1 MLKSIT
7 LTLALTLGASHALA
21 EDITIPSLPFKPVSQ
36 DEVISRFMQHT
47 LQSKAVPA
55 ETRVL
60 ILSELDAAAKD
71 QAGEHTLT
79 RVIVAVNP
87 ELSKALADFADED
100 FTKAVASL
108 KNLSKSEDTYL
119 AAHADFY
126 LARAYMVQEKFEDAL
141 PILDKLAGAERSDL
155 TLHAGEA
162 LFYKGICH
170 DKLLE
175 RVEALISLATFLRQ
189 NPDAS
194 ERLTVGAMHKVEELK
209 AMIDGSLWDVENRM
223 DYSRRRLDLEKPDD
237 PTQKEQKNII
247 VMLDK
252 LIEEAEQK
260 ENGGG
265 GSGSG
270 GGQGQGQGSG
280 PGGQRNGVPS
290 SPATQSTA
298 PEGSAEIGALHKV
311 NRGSGA
317 DSWGDL
323 KKKEKQD
330 VINAFKAKFPSRYR
344 QAVEEYYKRLQEG
357 DD

>member
-7 LTLALTLGASHALA
+7 LTLALTFGASHALA
-21 EDITIPSLPFKPVSQ
+21 EDITIPSLPFKPASQ
-36 DEVISRFMQHT
+36 DEVIARFMQHT
-47 LQSKAVPA
+47 LQDKSVAA
-55 ETRVL
+55 ETRVK

-71 QAGEHTLT
+71 QAGEYTLT
-79 RVIVAVNP
+79 RVMVAVNP
-87 ELSKALADFADED
+87 DLGKALADFADED
-100 FTKAVASL
+100 FDKAIAGL
-108 KNLSKSEDTYL
+108 KKLSKSNDHYL

-126 LARAYMVQEKFEDAL
+126 LARAFMVQENFEEAL
-141 PILDKLAGAERSDL
+141 PIFDKLAGAERSEL
-155 TLHAGEA
+155 TLHAGES

-175 RVEALISLATFLRQ
+175 RVEALISLATYLRQ
-189 NPDAS
+189 NPDAP
-194 ERLTVGAMHKVEELK
+194 ERLWVGASHKVEELK

-237 PTQKEQKNII
+237 PTQKQQKTI
-247 VMLDK
+247 VAMLDK

-260 ENGGG
+260 ENSGGG
-265 GSGSG
+265 GGGG
-270 GGQGQGQGSG
+270 GGQGQGQG
-280 PGGQRNGVPS
+280 PGGPRGNQQPS
-290 SPATQSTA
+290 SPATESTA
-298 PEGSAEIGALHKV
+298 PEGSAEIGSLHRV
-311 NRGSGA
+311 NRGNAS
-317 DSWGDL
+317 DSWGNL